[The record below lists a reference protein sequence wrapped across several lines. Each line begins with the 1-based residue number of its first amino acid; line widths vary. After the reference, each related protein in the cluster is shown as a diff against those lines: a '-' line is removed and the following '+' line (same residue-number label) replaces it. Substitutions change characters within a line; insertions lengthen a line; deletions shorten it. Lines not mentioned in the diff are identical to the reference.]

1 MDTKIE
7 SVPFEQLFSTPLRN
21 GLTRPKAVRGNGVK
35 MINMGELFAHSRIGN
50 VHMARVPFSENE
62 QGYLLQE
69 GDLLFARQSLVLA
82 GAGKCSIFAGAS
94 EPVTY
99 EGHIIRARL
108 NAEIASPFFY
118 YYFFNSPIGR
128 QVIESIVEQ
137 VAAAGIRG
145 SDLAKLKVPHP
156 LISEQR
162 AIAEVLGSLDDK
174 IELNRRMNDT
184 LESMARAVFRQWFVD
199 GQDAKGWKVGTVG
212 DDFNLTMGQSPPGE
226 TYNEDKVGMPFFQGR
241 TDFGFRFPTNRIYCS
256 APTRFA
262 KPGDTLVSV
271 RAPVGDINL
280 AAEKCAVGRGVA
292 AIRHKTGSRSY
303 TYYSMHL
310 LEDEFNRFEAEG
322 TVFGSINKA
331 DFQALKVKIPPPEK
345 ILKFEEICYPIDQQ
359 IENNE
364 KQSRTLAALR
374 DALLPRLMSGE
385 VRVRRK

>member
-241 TDFGFRFPTNRIYCS
+241 TDFGFRFPTNRIIVLHQRGS
-256 APTRFA
+256 QS
-262 KPGDTLVSV
+262 LV
-271 RAPVGDINL
+271 I
-280 AAEKCAVGRGVA
+280 
-292 AIRHKTGSRSY
+292 HW
-303 TYYSMHL
+303 
-310 LEDEFNRFEAEG
+310 
-322 TVFGSINKA
+322 
-331 DFQALKVKIPPPEK
+331 
-345 ILKFEEICYPIDQQ
+345 
-359 IENNE
+359 
-364 KQSRTLAALR
+364 
-374 DALLPRLMSGE
+374 
-385 VRVRRK
+385 